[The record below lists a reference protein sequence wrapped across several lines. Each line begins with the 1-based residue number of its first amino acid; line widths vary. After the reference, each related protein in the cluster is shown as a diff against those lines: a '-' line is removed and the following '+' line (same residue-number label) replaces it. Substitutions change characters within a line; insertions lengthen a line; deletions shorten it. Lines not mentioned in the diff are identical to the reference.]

1 MHLAIIMDG
10 NGRWATQKGLSRL
23 EGHKKGSE
31 TLKNISLYCSDKK
44 RNVDYLSV
52 YAFSVQNWGR
62 PKEEIF
68 ALFSLIRSY
77 FNDIETLNKRNIRI
91 RTQGYIEIYPKD
103 ILDTIKNAV
112 NLTKNNTGL
121 ILTIVLSYG
130 GREEI
135 VDAINEM
142 ITDGFTNINMNNLS
156 SYIEKDKVPNPDLI
170 IRTSGEF
177 RTSNFLLWQSAYSEY
192 LFTDI
197 YWPDFTE
204 KELDNALALYTK
216 RSRRFGLVD
225 ASTTDALPNANALP
239 NEDQCRFFIEQ
250 IINKRQQDTSRVD
263 RYKEKSLLRSKYFNI
278 INNMLIENTLTDAPE
293 IVSKEAEQFGRKVIP
308 NKPES
313 FYMHI
318 NTWTEWIFLT
328 DNIIDENNLKNKNQT
343 ELKNINLD
351 DLTIVDM
358 HKLFRKYIK
367 SAETEETLKTKMFE
381 LNSRD
386 ISLYKCIIRNDIKCD
401 YISRI
406 IVFFYIIFPILENIL
421 STDMICL
428 IAIMST
434 ILDDIED
441 GDNEIPFDIYQVLE
455 SVLISFEQNDSI
467 QVNNSITIKMKTA
480 LIYLILFSLQ
490 RNESKNESKNEKKK
504 KITFSMLFNYLQ
516 ILF

>member
-10 NGRWATQKGLSRL
+10 NGRWATNKGLSRL

-31 TLKNISLYCSDKK
+31 TLKNISLYCSEKK
-44 RNVDYLSV
+44 RNVDYLTV

-68 ALFSLIRSY
+68 ALFSLIKTY
-77 FNDIETLNKRNIRI
+77 FNDIELFNKRNIRI
-91 RTQGYIEIYPKD
+91 RTQGYIYIYPKD

-112 NLTKNNTGL
+112 NITKNNTGL
-121 ILTIVLSYG
+121 TLTIVLSYG

-135 VDAINEM
+135 VDAVNEM
-142 ITDGFTNINMNNLS
+142 ITDGINNINMNNLS
-156 SYIEKDKVPNPDLI
+156 CYIEKDNVPNPDLI

-192 LFTDI
+192 LFTDT
-197 YWPDFTE
+197 YWPDFSE
-204 KELDNALALYTK
+204 KELDNALELYCK

-225 ASTTDALPNANALP
+225 TRAVIAITENALQ
-239 NEDQCRFFIEQ
+239 NEEHCRFFIEQ
-250 IINKRQQDTSRVD
+250 IINKKQQDTLRVD

-293 IVSKEAEQFGRKVIP
+293 IVAKEAEKFGRKLIP
-308 NKPES
+308 NKTES
-313 FYMHI
+313 FYKHI

-328 DNIIDENNLKNKNQT
+328 DNIIDENNLKIKCHNDF
-343 ELKNINLD
+343 KNIILD
-351 DLTIVDM
+351 DLTIVDI

-367 SAETEETLKTKMFE
+367 SDEIEETLKTKMFE
-381 LNSRD
+381 LNAKD
-386 ISLYKCIIRNDIKCD
+386 ISLYKCIIRNDIKRDD

-406 IVFFYIIFPILENIL
+406 IVFFYIIFPILEDIL
-421 STDMICL
+421 SMDIICL

-441 GDNEIPFDIYQVLE
+441 GDNEIPLDIYEVLE

-467 QVNNSITIKMKTA
+467 QVNNSITIKIKTA

-490 RNESKNESKNEKKK
+490 RTNHEKNK

-516 ILF
+516 MLF